1 MVWEVP
7 FLDNVIFWYMQN
19 IELEGSTLFYLVFL
33 FRNVS
38 FYTLMNNLDKRFPR
52 RALDNLVP
60 H

>member
-7 FLDNVIFWYMQN
+7 FLDNVIFWYMRN
-19 IELEGSTLFYLVFL
+19 IELEGSTLFYVVFL

-38 FYTLMNNLDKRFPR
+38 FYTLMNSLDKRFPR